1 MRKLKILLFTSFLGL
16 LSGFCLC
23 FLLATNAS
31 EQLVVTK
38 ENISLLQKVREC
50 NADLE
55 YFWLSELV
63 EKNDTT
69 YISFKSP
76 VREVYYS
83 IFGIYLD
90 VGIQNMLQADYNVRL
105 VNEGDSIKC
114 LLEY

>member
-16 LSGFCLC
+16 LSGFFLC
-23 FLLATNAS
+23 YLLATNGS
-31 EQLVVTK
+31 EQLAVTK

-50 NADLE
+50 DAGFE
-55 YFWLSELV
+55 YLWATELV

-76 VREVYYS
+76 VNEVYYS
-83 IFGIYLD
+83 VFGIYLD
-90 VGIQNMLQADYNVRL
+90 VGIGILLASDYNVRL

-114 LLEY
+114 LLK